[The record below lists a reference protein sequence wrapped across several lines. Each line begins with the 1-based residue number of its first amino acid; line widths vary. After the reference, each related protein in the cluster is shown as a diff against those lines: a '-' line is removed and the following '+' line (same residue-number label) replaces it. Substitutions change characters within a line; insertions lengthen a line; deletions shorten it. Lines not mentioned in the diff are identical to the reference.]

1 MIGYN
6 AIRQALLNKSVLTR
20 AFVYID
26 VSPLLP
32 NLPVGV
38 CVVNPDEQ
46 PEKLRFDAF
55 NGIPVHINGADQTRV
70 REFAE
75 RVKLFNPKLILLN
88 WHEAME
94 IWE

>member
-1 MIGYN
+1 MIGYQ
-6 AIRQALLNKSVLTR
+6 AIAQALKNKAVLTR
-20 AFVYID
+20 AFIYVD

-46 PEKLRFDAF
+46 PEKLRFDALK
-55 NGIPVHINGADQTRV
+55 GIPVHINGADEKRI